1 MHFTAGVILKKE
13 NIEKRKKDF
22 KVTAEFKVL
31 KKLNI
36 TGEDIVLTEKEKEF
50 ECVTQEIQ
58 SALSPFIESC
68 YYEDEE
74 DEDSEWPETYLDWYV
89 IGGRWAGSLPVKQP
103 ILDERKSEFKNY
115 ESDVYM
121 DDFMSYAAI
130 KDINFNT
137 PIEGEKLIKCKKEYE
152 DLFKKA
158 TEMNNIFF
166 LKEYPDFETYK
177 KDEEKFNTYS
187 FLTSDGEWH
196 ELVSYSITDPK
207 ERNEKAKELFYS
219 LLEKEDEEDI
229 FVLVDCHI

>member
-22 KVTAEFKVL
+22 KVL

-36 TGEDIVLTEKEKEF
+36 TEKEIEF

-58 SALSPFIESC
+58 SVLSPFIESG

-89 IGGRWAGSLPVKQP
+89 IGGRWANILPIKQSV
-103 ILDERKSEFKNY
+103 LDKRKSEFKNHEKDIY
-115 ESDVYM
+115 V

-130 KDINFNT
+130 KDINFNKS
-137 PIEGEKLIKCKKEYE
+137 IEGEELIKCKKQYE

-158 TEMNNIFF
+158 TEINNIFF

-177 KDEEKFNTYS
+177 KDEERFNTYS

-196 ELVSYSITDPK
+196 ELVSYSIEDPK
-207 ERNEKAKELFYS
+207 ERNEKTKELFYS
-219 LLEKEDEEDI
+219 LLEKEDKEDI